1 MARGRKAKGLGD
13 TIEQITTATGIKAVV
28 DKISEVTGIDCG
40 CDNRKEALNKL
51 WSYRST
57 ENKTLNCLSE
67 DSIAFLKDFLI
78 NPPEQLTI
86 KSQERLK
93 AIYKEVFNLNFQST
107 SCGSCWRDMI
117 RELQQV
123 YNATVLQDE

>member
-13 TIEQITTATGIKAVV
+13 TIEQITTATGIKSVV
-28 DKISEVTGIDCG
+28 EKISEVTGIDCG
-40 CDNRKEALNKL
+40 CEDRKETLNKL

-57 ENKTLNCLSE
+57 ENQTLNCLSE

-86 KSQERLK
+86 KLQERLK

-117 RELQQV
+117 RELPQV
-123 YNATVLQDE
+123 YNATIV

>member
-40 CDNRKEALNKL
+40 CEDRKDALNKL
-51 WSYRST
+51 WSYRQP
-57 ENKTLNCLSE
+57 NCISE
-67 DSIAFLKDFLI
+67 DNVTWLADFL
-78 NPPEQLTI
+78 PTKPEQLTI
-86 KSQERLK
+86 KVQERLK
-93 AIYKEVFNLNFQST
+93 IIYKEVFNIDFKTT

-117 RELQQV
+117 REIERV
-123 YNATVLQDE
+123 YEVQIS

>member
-28 DKISEVTGIDCG
+28 DKISEATGIPCG
-40 CDNRKEALNKL
+40 CEDRKETLNKL

-67 DSIAFLKDFLI
+67 DSIAFLKDFLP
-78 NPPEQLTI
+78 NQPELLSI
-86 KSQERLK
+86 KMQEKLK
-93 AIYKEVFNLNFQST
+93 FIYKEVFNLNFQGT
-107 SCGSCWRDMI
+107 NCGSCWRDMI

-123 YNATVLQDE
+123 YEATIV

>member
-40 CDNRKEALNKL
+40 CEERKDALNKL
-51 WSYRST
+51 WSYRQP
-57 ENKTLNCLSE
+57 NCISE
-67 DSIAFLKDFLI
+67 DNVQWLTEFLPNK
-78 NPPEQLTI
+78 PEQLTI
-86 KSQERLK
+86 KVQERLK
-93 AIYKEVFNLNFQST
+93 IIYKEVFSIDFKTT

-117 RELQQV
+117 REIERV
-123 YNATVLQDE
+123 YEVQTNEQ

>member
-40 CDNRKEALNKL
+40 CEDRKETLNKL
-51 WSYRST
+51 WSYRNT
-57 ENKTLNCLSE
+57 EDKTLNCLSE
-67 DSIAFLKDFLI
+67 DSITFLKDFLP
-78 NPPEQLTI
+78 NQPDQLTI
-86 KSQERLK
+86 KLQERLK
-93 AIYKEVFNLNFQST
+93 TIYKEVFNINFQST

-117 RELQQV
+117 QELRLV
-123 YNATVLQDE
+123 YDATI

>member
-40 CDNRKEALNKL
+40 CEDRKETLNKL

-57 ENKTLNCLSE
+57 EDKTLNCLSE
-67 DSIAFLKDFLI
+67 DSITFLKDFLH
-78 NPPEQLTI
+78 NQPDQLTI
-86 KSQERLK
+86 KLQERLK
-93 AIYKEVFNLNFQST
+93 SIYKEVFNINFQST

>member
-28 DKISEVTGIDCG
+28 DKISEVTGVDCG
-40 CDNRKEALNKL
+40 CEGRKETLNKL

-67 DSIAFLKDFLI
+67 DSIAFLKDFLP
-78 NPPEQLTI
+78 NQPELLSI
-86 KSQERLK
+86 KMQEKLK
-93 AIYKEVFNLNFQST
+93 FIYKEVFNLNFQGT
-107 SCGSCWRDMI
+107 NCGSCWRDMI

-123 YNATVLQDE
+123 YEATIV